1 MDLHYSLNIGMQIQK
16 RFYSEPGILIF
27 GGYLFC
33 SINPKKN
40 RNFDT
45 KRIRIAVLSFCLKV
59 LISRASGRLSAPAAA
74 R

>member
-33 SINPKKN
+33 SINPKVH
-40 RNFDT
+40 RNSD
-45 KRIRIAVLSFCLKV
+45 RITVDFFYARKPLEI
-59 LISRASGRLSAPAAA
+59 RLFGCFST
-74 R
+74 